1 MSPDPVL
8 AILYDLSQVI
18 SSEKRLQPLLKRV
31 LQRLLFHTS
40 LPAGLVLLGKPGE
53 RVAECVVAAGDPALA
68 ASQGK
73 WLTVPDSVL
82 AQSVAWLPR
91 EVLNTL
97 CLGGRWDQALRLPI
111 PGAGV
116 FLLLLPTAAS
126 GQRPEMG
133 ELLLPAMHTLG
144 PAVAACRA
152 DEESRQLLSRDR
164 DQARQDLAAA
174 LRESQERLRLLR
186 QLSNTLP
193 DMVWL
198 KSMDGR
204 YLFGN
209 RALYDFVGCSE
220 EQVLNRD
227 DAQLFDLEMASHNLR
242 QDQLASQSPGLHV
255 FEQVVSDQRH
265 GGQRVLEVSK
275 TVVLDEQSQPLGIM
289 GLARDITEQQARDRQ
304 LRQAASVFT
313 HAREGIMI
321 TDPDGNILD
330 VNQAFSRI
338 TGYPRDEVVGRNPR
352 LFHSGIQDAAFYR
365 QMWQTL
371 HGQGHWSGEMWNR
384 RRNGEVYPQQMTIT
398 AVHDAAGRLQQYVAL
413 MHDVSEQKAY
423 EQKLRRAAH
432 YDALTGLPNRV
443 LLGEIIARQA
453 REAGEQGLRIAVAY
467 LDLDGFKEINDAHGH
482 AVGDAFLVGIAQR
495 MSAQLVAGDVLARI
509 GGDEFIVLLND
520 VGSVASARERIDA
533 LLPAAAS
540 KIQVEGL
547 MLQVTVSIGL
557 AVDAGDGKL
566 DAELLIRQADQAMY
580 RAKLHG
586 KNCCFLFEAESE
598 REIRSRHEQLAEIR
612 HGLRHGQFVL
622 HYQPKVNMRSGE
634 LVGVEALVRWQHPQ
648 RGLLL
653 PGQFLPL
660 IEQHELALELG
671 RWVLSGAVDQAAA
684 WHAQGNPLQVS
695 INIGAHHLQQDSFL
709 DDLLAQLGR
718 HPQLP
723 PSLLQLEI
731 VETSALD
738 DIERASGLLHAC
750 RALGTSSAIDDF
762 GTGYSSLSYLKRL
775 PVQLL
780 KVDKSF
786 VSEML
791 EDPDDLAILEGII
804 GLARAF
810 DREVIAE
817 GVESED
823 HGILLLQ
830 LGCELGQGFG
840 IARPMPAAALASW
853 RSRWQ
858 PPASWSSAEV
868 TAAGEITLMRI
879 CIYLRAWM
887 RSVSDYVAGISDA
900 LPEMDARYCLFTRW
914 LKRSEIAASLSP
926 ELLALIHQQHEQMHA
941 LGQQLVGAMPGLGS
955 PGFEQLHQ
963 QLRAQG
969 QAVVER
975 LQQAHARFQPGA
987 SVPAGAGVDTLQ
999 AV

>member
-1 MSPDPVL
+1 MSPDPIL

-18 SSEKRLQPLLKRV
+18 SSEKRLQPLLRRV

-40 LPAGLVLLGKPGE
+40 LPAGIALLGRPGE
-53 RVAECVVAAGDPALA
+53 RMAECAAVVGEPSLTP
-68 ASQGK
+68 SQGK
-73 WLTVPDSVL
+73 WLTVPPTVIDDQ
-82 AQSVAWLPR
+82 AGWLPA
-91 EVLNTL
+91 EVLRSF
-97 CLGGRWDQALRLPI
+97 CLSGRWEQALRLPI

-116 FLLLLPTAAS
+116 FLLLLPAAAS

-133 ELLLPAMHTLG
+133 NLLMPAMHTLG

-152 DEESRQLLSRDR
+152 DEESRLLLSRDR

-186 QLSNTLP
+186 QLSDTLP

-209 RALYDFVGCSE
+209 KALCDFVGCPE
-220 EQVLNRD
+220 AELVDRD
-227 DAQLFDLEMASHNLR
+227 DEQLFAPEMASYNIR
-242 QDQLASQSPGLHV
+242 QDNQTSRSPGLHV
-255 FEQVVSDQRH
+255 FEQVVHDRRSNAQRL
-265 GGQRVLEVSK
+265 LEVSK
-275 TVVLDEQSQPLGIM
+275 TVVLDEQGEPLGIM
-289 GLARDITEQQARDRQ
+289 GIARDITEQRAQDRE

-321 TDPDGNILD
+321 TTVDGSILD
-330 VNQAFSRI
+330 VNQAFTRI
-338 TGYPRDEVVGRNPR
+338 TGYSREDVLGHNPR

-365 QMWQTL
+365 RMWQTL
-371 HGQGHWSGEMWNR
+371 ASQGYWSGEIWNR
-384 RRNGEVYPQQMTIT
+384 RRDGAIYPQQMTIT
-398 AVHDAAGRLQQYVAL
+398 AVHDAAGKVQQYVAL

-423 EQKLRRAAH
+423 EQELRRAAH

-443 LLGEIIARQA
+443 LLGEIIT
-453 REAGEQGLRIAVAY
+453 RETQRAHEHGLRMAVAY
-467 LDLDGFKEINDAHGH
+467 LDLDGFKEINDVHGH
-482 AVGDAFLVGIAQR
+482 AVGDAFLVEVSRRIDA
-495 MSAQLVAGDVLARI
+495 SLAPGDVLARI

-520 VGSVASARERIDA
+520 VGSIDQAMLRVDA
-533 LLPAAAS
+533 LLPAAAG
-540 KIQVEGL
+540 KVVLEGNV
-547 MLQVTVSIGL
+547 LQVTVSIGL
-557 AVDAGDGKL
+557 AMDPGDARV

-580 RAKLHG
+580 QAKLQG
-586 KNCCFLFEAESE
+586 KNRCWLFEAENE
-598 REIRSRHEQLAEIR
+598 RALRSRQEALNEIEQ
-612 HGLRHGQFVL
+612 GLQAGQFVL
-622 HYQPKVNMRSGE
+622 HYQPKVNMRSGQ

-660 IEQHELALELG
+660 IEQHPLAVAMG
-671 RWVLSGAVDQAAA
+671 RWVIGAALAQAAA
-684 WHAQGNPLQVS
+684 WHACGQAVQVS
-695 INIGAHHLQQDSFL
+695 VNIGARHLQQASFL
-709 DDLLAQLGR
+709 ADLRGLLAC

-723 PSLLQLEI
+723 PALLQLEI

-738 DIERASGLLHAC
+738 DIEHASGLLQAC

-791 EDPDDLAILEGII
+791 DDPDDLAILEGII

-830 LGCELGQGFG
+830 LGCEQGQGYG
-840 IARPMPAAALASW
+840 IARPMPAGALADW
-853 RSRWQ
+853 RSSWQ
-858 PPASWSSAEV
+858 PPASWTSTTV
-868 TAAGEITLMRI
+868 TAAGEVTLMRI

-887 RSVSDYVAGISDA
+887 RNVADYVAGQSEV
-900 LPEMDARYCLFTRW
+900 LPEMDVRHCIFSRW
-914 LKRSEIAASLSP
+914 LARSEIAGNIAP
-926 ELLALIHQQHEQMHA
+926 ALLELIHEQHQRMHA
-941 LGQQLVGAMPGLGS
+941 LGLQLVAAMPEVGTDA
-955 PGFEQLHQ
+955 FEQLHQ
-963 QLRAQG
+963 QLREQG
-969 QAVVER
+969 QAVIDSLMR
-975 LQQAHARFQPGA
+975 RAHASYRQA
-987 SVPAGAGVDTLQ
+987 PAEL
-999 AV
+999 AVSA